1 MNAVFNRS
9 LSAALVLAALA
20 APASAQKMLLT
31 TPTLTPAAAYKAAS
45 AALVFCQQ
53 KGYLAGVTVADRS
66 GIPLVFLRDQ
76 LAGVHTIAVSK
87 GKARTAA
94 SFRTATS
101 ELAAA
106 TQAGQPES
114 GIRNIPGV
122 VMIGGGLP
130 IEAGGK
136 LVGAIGVSGAPGG
149 AADDEC
155 AKAGIA
161 AIQDDLEFE
170 SQ

>member
-1 MNAVFNRS
+1 MKRHQPYVW
-9 LSAALVLAALA
+9 SALMLAALMTPA
-20 APASAQKMLLT
+20 AAEKMLLS
-31 TPTLTPAAAYKAAS
+31 TPSLTPAAAYKAAS
-45 AALVFCQQ
+45 AALAFCQG
-53 KGYLAGVTVADRS
+53 KGYLAGVTVSDRA

-101 ELAAA
+101 ELAEA
-106 TQAGQPES
+106 TQAGRPES
-114 GIRNIPGV
+114 GIRHIRGV
-122 VMIGGGLP
+122 VMIGGGIP